1 MSAYEITDALIK
13 ELKTAQPDLTV
24 LNFANGDMVGHTGN
38 YDAAIKAVE
47 TLDNCLKKII
57 SNINLK
63 EYEVLITA
71 DHGNCE
77 VMINKDGSINTMHTT
92 NVVPFIVLDKNINL
106 KKGKLGDIAA
116 TILNLM
122 DKPIP
127 KEMTGNSLLQK

>member
-1 MSAYEITDALIK
+1 
-13 ELKTAQPDLTV
+13 
-24 LNFANGDMVGHTGN
+24 
-38 YDAAIKAVE
+38 
-47 TLDNCLKKII
+47 
-57 SNINLK
+57 
-63 EYEVLITA
+63 
-71 DHGNCE
+71 
-77 VMINKDGSINTMHTT
+77 MINKDGSINTMHTT

>member
-1 MSAYEITDALIK
+1 
-13 ELKTAQPDLTV
+13 
-24 LNFANGDMVGHTGN
+24 MVGHTGN

-47 TLDNCLKKII
+47 TLDSCLKKII

-92 NVVPFIVLDKNINL
+92 NVVPFIVLNKNINL
-106 KKGKLGDIAA
+106 KKGKLGDIAV

-122 DKPIP
+122 DKPVP